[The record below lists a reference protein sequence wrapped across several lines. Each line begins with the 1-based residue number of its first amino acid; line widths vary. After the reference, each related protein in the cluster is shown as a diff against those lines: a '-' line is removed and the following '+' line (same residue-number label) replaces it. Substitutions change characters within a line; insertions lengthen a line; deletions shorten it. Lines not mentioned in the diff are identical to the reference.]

1 MAGSGEQII
10 RETGSSR
17 NFYLFWVQLSPV
29 WCLELFELGFNNCR
43 PRNMNESWNWLWTEF
58 YSLQIYNSIS
68 FMSNKHCILSVLIRV
83 SSSHFIPD
91 TWSVISTDPAVLS
104 VPRTPNTRTV
114 NISMH
119 NKSTEILPF
128 SNPEQTCWW
137 GWRVNFSRNSNSI
150 FSCQGK
156 YGEELPLVLFWC

>member
-128 SNPEQTCWW
+128 QTQSRPV
-137 GWRVNFSRNSNSI
+137 GEAGGLILAEILIQFSPAKGSMERS
-150 FSCQGK
+150 
-156 YGEELPLVLFWC
+156 YH